1 MERNEDTHRVAAHA
15 SSGMRDLAHS
25 TIVIDDPADLYP
37 LIGEILSA
45 VRSLTQITDQ
55 LARAHMHHRGRART
69 DDGDA
74 TLGGRTSDSAA
85 WALTRARELLDAA
98 EGAIDQ
104 ASKDAGQVMWMPASR
119 TERWV
124 SVVFLQGADADQMLG
139 LIHQHGAVSA
149 ISHLVQWDRGDET
162 TEAALVNGYVYEGIP
177 TCPTDV
183 VAEDHE
189 MGYALK
195 YNGTLGYV
203 SLLRRDQRDAVEHR
217 PVESV
222 QTPVASS
229 TSWFVP
235 AWFASPRPG
244 LKDHVRSLSL

>member
-1 MERNEDTHRVAAHA
+1 MERNEDTHRIAAHA
-15 SSGMRDLAHS
+15 SSAMRDLAHS

-37 LIGEILSA
+37 LVGEILSA

-104 ASKDAGQVMWMPASR
+104 ASQDAGQVMWMPARS

-124 SVVFLQGADADQMLG
+124 SVVFLQGADAEKTLE
-139 LIHQHGAVSA
+139 LIDRHGATSA
-149 ISHLVQWDRGDET
+149 ISHLTHWDLGDET
-162 TEAALVNGYVYEGIP
+162 TEAALVSGYVYDGIP
-177 TCPTDV
+177 MCPTDRIT
-183 VAEDHE
+183 EDRE
-189 MGYALK
+189 SEYALK
-195 YNGTLGYV
+195 YNRTLGYV
-203 SLLRRDQRDAVEHR
+203 SLLRRYQPDAVADR
-217 PVESV
+217 QLVAVEAAP
-222 QTPVASS
+222 TPS

-235 AWFASPRPG
+235 AWFASPRAG
-244 LKDHVRSLSL
+244 LKDHVRSVSL

>member
-55 LARAHMHHRGRART
+55 LARAHMHYRGRART

-74 TLGGRTSDSAA
+74 TLGARTSDSAA

-104 ASKDAGQVMWMPASR
+104 ASQNAGQVMWMPARS

-124 SVVFLQGADADQMLG
+124 SVVFLQGAAADQMLG
-139 LIHQHGAVSA
+139 LIDQHGAVSA

-162 TEAALVNGYVYEGIP
+162 TEAALINGYVYEGIP

-244 LKDHVRSLSL
+244 LKDHVRSVSL